1 MRLSPVSNI
10 VCRNNRASAAVNT
23 VQASNQDPGIS
34 MTATLRTFIAIAAFS
49 ALAAPA
55 LAAVK
60 YYVYHEPTTKHCW
73 VVKGSA
79 LMMYGTSYD
88 TQAEAEAAL
97 KADRSC
103 K

>member
-1 MRLSPVSNI
+1 
-10 VCRNNRASAAVNT
+10 
-23 VQASNQDPGIS
+23 
-34 MTATLRTFIAIAAFS
+34 MTATLRSLIALAAFS
-49 ALAAPA
+49 ALTAPA

-60 YYVYHEPTTKHCW
+60 FYVYHEPTTKHCW
-73 VVKGSA
+73 VVKGSP

-97 KADRSC
+97 KADTSC

>member
-1 MRLSPVSNI
+1 MPMTAALRSFT
-10 VCRNNRASAAVNT
+10 AAV
-23 VQASNQDPGIS
+23 V
-34 MTATLRTFIAIAAFS
+34 FS
-49 ALAAPA
+49 ALTVPA

-97 KADRSC
+97 KADGSC

>member
-1 MRLSPVSNI
+1 M
-10 VCRNNRASAAVNT
+10 
-23 VQASNQDPGIS
+23 S
-34 MTATLRTFIAIAAFS
+34 MTVTLRTFIAVAAFS

-79 LMMYGTSYD
+79 LMMYGISYD

>member
-1 MRLSPVSNI
+1 MR
-10 VCRNNRASAAVNT
+10 
-23 VQASNQDPGIS
+23 
-34 MTATLRTFIAIAAFS
+34 MTATLRTLIAVAAFS
-49 ALAAPA
+49 TLTVPA
-55 LAAVK
+55 FAAVK
-60 YYVYHEPTTKHCW
+60 YYIYHEPTTQHCW

>member
-1 MRLSPVSNI
+1 MR
-10 VCRNNRASAAVNT
+10 
-23 VQASNQDPGIS
+23 
-34 MTATLRTFIAIAAFS
+34 MTATLRTFIAVAAFS
-49 ALAAPA
+49 ALTVPA
-55 LAAVK
+55 FAAVK
-60 YYVYHEPTTKHCW
+60 YYVYHEPTTQHCW

>member
-1 MRLSPVSNI
+1 M
-10 VCRNNRASAAVNT
+10 
-23 VQASNQDPGIS
+23 S
-34 MTATLRTFIAIAAFS
+34 MTAALRSFIAVAAIS
-49 ALAAPA
+49 ALTMPA
-55 LAAVK
+55 IAAVK
-60 YYVYHEPTTKHCW
+60 YYVYHEPTTKRCW

-97 KADRSC
+97 KADKSC

>member
-1 MRLSPVSNI
+1 LPVSTI
-10 VCRNNRASAAVNT
+10 VRRNNLAPAAVNRVAT
-23 VQASNQDPGIS
+23 SGQELSML
-34 MTATLRTFIAIAAFS
+34 MTATLRSFS
-49 ALAAPA
+49 AAVVLAALTAPTF
-55 LAAVK
+55 AAVK
-60 YYVYHEPTTKHCW
+60 YYVYHEPTTQHCW

-97 KADRSC
+97 KADKSC